1 LVLARRRPIVVTQTP
16 FALMAASTAARN
28 QIAQVVAATRVP
40 WGPGVSISPAQSSEL
55 ERSLQQLE
63 TQLASRERALVDME
77 LRLAERERELA
88 ESEALLQAREQLL
101 EAGRRA
107 AAGRPVL
114 SPEEQVALGRL
125 KEELELQAAA
135 LTEDRAALV
144 ARETGLLERETAL
157 ADRLAA
163 ASTHLAQP

>member
-1 LVLARRRPIVVTQTP
+1 LVLARRRPIVVTRPP
-16 FALMAASTAARN
+16 FALEAASTSARQ
-28 QIAQVVAATRVP
+28 QIAQVVAASRAP
-40 WGPGVSISPAQSSEL
+40 WGPGTSLSPVQSSEL
-55 ERSLQQLE
+55 ERSLQRLE
-63 TQLASRERALVDME
+63 AQLAGRERALADME

-107 AAGRPVL
+107 VAGRPVL
-114 SPEEQVALGRL
+114 SLDEQAALGRL
-125 KEELELQAAA
+125 KEEMELQAAA

-144 ARETGLLERETAL
+144 AREAGLLERESAL

-163 ASTHLAQP
+163 ASTHLA